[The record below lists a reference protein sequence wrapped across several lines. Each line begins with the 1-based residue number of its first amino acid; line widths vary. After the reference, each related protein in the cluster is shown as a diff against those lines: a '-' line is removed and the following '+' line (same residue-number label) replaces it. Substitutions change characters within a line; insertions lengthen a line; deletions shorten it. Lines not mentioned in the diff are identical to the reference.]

1 MNRYVSVAAMVTVVM
16 TIAACDRGPMS
27 PRGAMNATFDLK
39 SINGTSLPFDRTLGT
54 ASIRITSDVLVLKD
68 DGSYEDS
75 TTYSLPAGNSSQLG
89 TAIERGRY
97 SVTGSSV
104 AFTDHTH
111 GSRYVGSLNGT
122 TLTQSVNG
130 NTPVYERR

>member
-1 MNRYVSVAAMVTVVM
+1 MNRYVSVAAMVAVTIA
-16 TIAACDRGPMS
+16 IAACDRGPMS
-27 PRGAMNATFDLK
+27 PRGAMNATFDLA

-54 ASIRITSDVLVLKD
+54 ASMRITSDVLVLKD

-75 TTYSLPAGNSSQLG
+75 TTYALPAGNSSQIG
-89 TAIERGRY
+89 TTIERGKY
-97 SVTGSSV
+97 SVSGSSIS
-104 AFTDHTH
+104 FIDHTH